1 MDQKGNATPI
11 TINISNTAFAKVTF
25 PNNTSAKYAYTGT
38 EINPAVTV
46 EYDNKL
52 LTNGTDYTVSYSNNI
67 KAGQALCTIKP
78 KNSSFT
84 GTIYK
89 TYTISPLAPS
99 KIEILKKKDNSIK
112 YEWIPSDNDNILG
125 YFCHIYIKDSTT
137 GEWKD
142 YHQIKAYQPSL
153 TSLNMPSEIKFND
166 GTQYKMVFCN
176 RLFYSNDKTNL
187 LNSTSK
193 TMSTMIFD
201 PADYNVDLSVNKST
215 AVAGEGITLTAQPT
229 SKMNNVEYAFL
240 YRPKGDSQ
248 WIVYKN
254 YSDSQTCTFR
264 LPQSSIGTSAKYYEF
279 LVKAKS
285 KIETN
290 GNENTTNGLVV
301 TDIRVGDDAVIIKP
315 NTTKPKLTVTENPS
329 SWTNKTVNLKIN
341 ASDSSGAGIQ
351 KVIVNG
357 KEISLTNGSAVYQVT
372 SYGQYT
378 FEAMNYAGNSVT
390 AMVTVKVDKDVPNLT
405 ITGNTESWT
414 KNDVTLKI
422 QASDEL
428 SGLKNVTVNGT
439 ELTIVDG
446 QGTYVVSKNGTY
458 EIIATDNA
466 GNTKTQTVKVNKIDK
481 DVPNLTITGN
491 TGNWT
496 KNDVTLK
503 IQASDELS
511 GLKNVTVNGEEIE
524 ITNGTGTYAVSKNGT
539 YKIIATDNAGNTKT
553 QTVEVSK
560 IDKYVPN
567 LTITGNTGN
576 WTKNDVTLKIQASD
590 ELSGLK
596 NVTVNGEEIEITN
609 GTGTYAVS
617 KNGTYK
623 IIATDNAGN
632 TKTQTVEVNKIDK
645 TLPSTTKPEVI
656 AANNSITVTNK
667 QEDQESGIEKIEY
680 AIYKEGKWS
689 EYQESNKFEGLKEGT
704 TYKVKTKATD
714 NAGNYAESQELII
727 KTLEALDQSQPNL
740 IVAQNTKDWTNEN
753 IILTITASDEESGI
767 KNVTVNGTELA
778 IVNGQG
784 TYQVSKNGTY
794 KIIATDN
801 AGNTETQTVKVNKI
815 DKTLPSTTKPE
826 VIAANNSITV
836 TNKQEDQESG
846 IEKIEYAIYKE
857 GKWSEY
863 QESNKFEGLK
873 EGTEYKVKT
882 KATDKVG
889 NVSESEET
897 MVKIPEVIYGDI
909 NNDKKIDTVDL
920 LKLLRYVA
928 MQSTG
933 KNQDKWNLTETEKK
947 ATDINKDGKI
957 NTMDVLKMKRYIA
970 ASKNTNIAQKHP
982 EWLEI

>member
-46 EYDNKL
+46 EYDNKI

-78 KNSSFT
+78 KNNSFT
-84 GTIYK
+84 GAIYK

-153 TSLNMPSEIKFND
+153 TSLNMPSGIKFND

-201 PADYNVDLSVNKST
+201 PADYNVNLSVNKST

-357 KEISLTNGSAVYQVT
+357 KEISLTNGSAVYPVT

-390 AMVTVKVDKDVPNLT
+390 STVIVKVDKDLPNLT
-405 ITGNTESWT
+405 ITGNTENWT
-414 KNDVTLKI
+414 KNDITLKI

-428 SGLKNVTVNGT
+428 SRLKNVTVNGT

-446 QGTYVVSKNGTY
+446 QGTYK
-458 EIIATDNA
+458 
-466 GNTKTQTVKVNKIDK
+466 
-481 DVPNLTITGN
+481 
-491 TGNWT
+491 
-496 KNDVTLK
+496 
-503 IQASDELS
+503 
-511 GLKNVTVNGEEIE
+511 
-524 ITNGTGTYAVSKNGT
+524 VSKNGT
-539 YKIIATDNAGNTKT
+539 YKIIATDNAGNMKN
-553 QTVEVSK
+553 QTVEVS
-560 IDKYVPN
+560 
-567 LTITGNTGN
+567 
-576 WTKNDVTLKIQASD
+576 
-590 ELSGLK
+590 
-596 NVTVNGEEIEITN
+596 
-609 GTGTYAVS
+609 
-617 KNGTYK
+617 
-623 IIATDNAGN
+623 
-632 TKTQTVEVNKIDK
+632 
-645 TLPSTTKPEVI
+645 
-656 AANNSITVTNK
+656 
-667 QEDQESGIEKIEY
+667 
-680 AIYKEGKWS
+680 
-689 EYQESNKFEGLKEGT
+689 
-704 TYKVKTKATD
+704 
-714 NAGNYAESQELII
+714 
-727 KTLEALDQSQPNL
+727 
-740 IVAQNTKDWTNEN
+740 
-753 IILTITASDEESGI
+753 
-767 KNVTVNGTELA
+767 
-778 IVNGQG
+778 
-784 TYQVSKNGTY
+784 
-794 KIIATDN
+794 
-801 AGNTETQTVKVNKI
+801 KI

-882 KATDKVG
+882 KAIDKVG

-928 MQSTG
+928 MQNVG
-933 KNQDKWNLTETEKK
+933 KHKDEWDLTEGEKRV
-947 ATDINKDGKI
+947 ADVNKDGKI
-957 NTMDVLKMKRYIA
+957 DTMDILKMKRYIA
-970 ASKNTNIAQKHP
+970 ASKSTNIAKKHL